1 VSSADPSKAPGAP
14 RRRRTVREE
23 PRRYLIINA
32 DDLGRTIGINDGI
45 FEAHARGIV
54 TSATLMVGCDAAGDA
69 AARLADHPRLGVG
82 LHVTLTG
89 ARPTL
94 PPSAVPSLTDA
105 VGNLPRKPEL
115 IASFA
120 PAEVAAEIRNQLQ
133 IFRDL
138 TGRLPTHF
146 DSHHHSH
153 RLPIVL
159 DALIAIAQE
168 HRLPVRRSSD
178 RVAERLHDA
187 RLDTTSTF
195 TESFFGKGATLAH
208 LREIVA
214 SLPAGTHELMC
225 HPGYPDADL
234 RRESA
239 YSDSREAELKV
250 LCDPAAREP
259 IRAAGIELVT
269 FDRR

>member
-1 VSSADPSKAPGAP
+1 MTATGPAAAAPAP
-14 RRRRTVREE
+14 RRRRTVRDE
-23 PRRYLIINA
+23 PRRYLIVNA

-45 FEAHARGIV
+45 FEAHAKGIV

-94 PPSAVPSLTDA
+94 PAGRVPSLVDA
-105 VGNLPRKPEL
+105 AGNLPRKPEE
-115 IASFA
+115 ISHFA
-120 PAEVAAEIRNQLQ
+120 PAEVEAEIRSQLE

-138 TGRLPTHF
+138 TGRLPTHL

-153 RLPIVL
+153 RLPVVL
-159 DALIAIAQE
+159 EALVTVASE

-178 RVAERLHDA
+178 RIAERLHDA
-187 RLDTTSTF
+187 RLSTTSTF
-195 TESFFGKGATLAH
+195 TESFFGKGATLQN
-208 LREIVA
+208 LREIA
-214 SLPAGTHELMC
+214 AALPAGTHELMC
-225 HPGYPDADL
+225 HPGYADADL
-234 RRESA
+234 RRESG
-239 YSDSREAELKV
+239 YSDERDEERRV
-250 LCDPAAREP
+250 LSDPAAREA